1 MPQSKRATPQL
12 IGGFVVGAVALAFA
26 GVMFFGSGGLFAEK
40 ETYVLY
46 FDGSVKGLNVG
57 APVMFRGVKIGTVTD
72 VSVYV
77 NPKNFTFR
85 IPVLIEVET
94 NRIESAGVGNNPIY
108 FLDKL
113 KQDDSLKLLIEKGL
127 RAQLQMQSIVTGQ
140 LFVQLD
146 MLPEEPIKLSG
157 YPSEFKELPT
167 ITSGL
172 QELQETFEKLPLED
186 VAQKMLNTLDGL
198 EELVHSPELATSLY
212 NLDKTMK
219 NLTQLTT
226 TLDRTLPKMIDQT
239 DSAMASVKLAADN
252 FEQEINPLAS
262 DVSAAVTTL
271 QETLERV
278 NRTVAGLDRTIAED
292 SPLRYRIDKALDDFS
307 KAARSVRT
315 LTDELERHPEAMLLG
330 KRRGGEE

>member
-12 IGGFVVGAVALAFA
+12 IGGFVIGAVALAFA

-72 VSVYV
+72 ISVYV
-77 NPKNFTFR
+77 NPKDFTFR

-94 NRIESAGVGNNPIY
+94 KRIESSGAEPTPIK

-113 KQDDSLKLLIEKGL
+113 NQDDSLNLLIEKGL

-146 MLPEEPIKLSG
+146 MLPAEPVRLSG

-172 QELQETFEKLPLED
+172 QELSETFEKLPLED
-186 VAQKMLNTLDGL
+186 VAQKMLNTLEGL

-212 NLDKTMK
+212 HLDKTMN
-219 NLTQLTT
+219 NLNHLTA
-226 TLDRTLPKMIDQT
+226 TLNQTLPKMINRT
-239 DSAMASVKLAADN
+239 DSAMTSVKLAADN
-252 FEQEINPLAS
+252 FEQEVIPLAK
-262 DVSAAVTTL
+262 DVKAAVAAL
-271 QETLERV
+271 QETLEQV
-278 NRTVAGLDRTIAED
+278 DRTTASLDRTIAED

-315 LTDELERHPEAMLLG
+315 LTDELERHPESMLLG

>member
-1 MPQSKRATPQL
+1 MSQSKRATPQL
-12 IGGFVVGAVALAFA
+12 IGGFVIGAVALAFA
-26 GVMFFGSGGLFAEK
+26 GVMFFGAGGLFAEK

-72 VSVYV
+72 ISVYV
-77 NPKNFTFR
+77 NPKDFTFR

-94 NRIESAGVGNNPIY
+94 KRIESAGVEPTPIK

-113 KQDDSLKLLIEKGL
+113 NQDDSLNLLIEKGL

-146 MLPEEPIKLSG
+146 MLPDEPVKLSG
-157 YPSEFKELPT
+157 FPSEFKELPT

-172 QELQETFEKLPLED
+172 QELSETFEKLPLED
-186 VAQKMLNTLDGL
+186 VAQKMLNTLEGL

-219 NLTQLTT
+219 NLNHLTA
-226 TLDRTLPKMIDQT
+226 TLNQTLPKMINRT
-239 DSAMASVKLAADN
+239 DSAMTSVKQAADN
-252 FEQEINPLAS
+252 FEQEVLPLAK
-262 DVSAAVTTL
+262 DVRATIATL
-271 QETLERV
+271 QETLQQV
-278 NRTVAGLDRTIAED
+278 DRTTASLDRTIAED

-315 LTDELERHPEAMLLG
+315 LTDELERHPESMLLG
-330 KRRGGEE
+330 KRRGGDE